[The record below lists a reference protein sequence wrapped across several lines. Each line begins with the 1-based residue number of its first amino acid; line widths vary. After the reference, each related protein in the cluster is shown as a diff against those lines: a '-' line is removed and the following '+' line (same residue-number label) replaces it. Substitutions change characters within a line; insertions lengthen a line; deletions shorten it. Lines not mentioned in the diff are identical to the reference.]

1 MSQEVQKLNRTFSLE
16 VNGKAREVFMSMG
29 LLNELCKLIGDVE
42 NIGNVVVDDAL
53 REGVMVSLLAERS
66 KSGKISQKFDIDE
79 LDVDPDQV
87 IALVGWATEWVVDF
101 FMKSAEAAKR
111 VMVKNQERLNSLMSS
126 PAGTK
131 D

>member
-1 MSQEVQKLNRTFSLE
+1 MSDETQKLDRTFSIE

-42 NIGNVVVDDAL
+42 NIGNVVVDDNL
-53 REGVMVSLLAERS
+53 RETVIVALLAERS
-66 KSGKISQKFDIDE
+66 KTGKVAQRFDIED

-111 VMVKNQERLNSLMSS
+111 VMFKNQGRLNSLMSS

>member
-1 MSQEVQKLNRTFSLE
+1 MSQEVQKLDRTFSLE

-42 NIGNVVVDDAL
+42 NIGNVVVDDTL

-66 KSGKISQKFDIDE
+66 KAGKISQKFDIDE